1 MGEIVWCNHS
11 NESSLAVLLHG
22 GKGPTALTFENEH
35 SSFYF
40 AVKTYHPY
48 LLHLIKTE
56 QKDNVL
62 PQKKNNNKTTQDCF
76 RTALTVFSIV
86 VFSLIIILRK
96 R

>member
-40 AVKTYHPY
+40 AVKIDHPY
-48 LLHLIKTE
+48 LPHLITTKQT
-56 QKDNVL
+56 DNVL
-62 PQKKNNNKTTQDCF
+62 PQKKKK
-76 RTALTVFSIV
+76 
-86 VFSLIIILRK
+86 K
-96 R
+96 RLFYNFQLLFFL

>member
-1 MGEIVWCNHS
+1 MDVIVWCNHS
-11 NESSLAVLLHG
+11 NESSLALLLHG

-40 AVKTYHPY
+40 AVKIDHPY
-48 LLHLIKTE
+48 LPHLITTE

-62 PQKKNNNKTTQDCF
+62 PQKKKKTRLHKIVLQ
-76 RTALTVFSIV
+76 LSIV
-86 VFSLIIILRK
+86 VFSFIIILRK